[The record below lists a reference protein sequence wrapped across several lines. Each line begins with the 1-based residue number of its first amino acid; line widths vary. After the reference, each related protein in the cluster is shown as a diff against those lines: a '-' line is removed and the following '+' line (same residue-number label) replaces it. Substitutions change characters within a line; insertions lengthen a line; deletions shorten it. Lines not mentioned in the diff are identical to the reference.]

1 MATALYPG
9 GFKPPHSGHFSVVK
23 SLLDGSHNGKL
34 YSFDNYKDAGTDSL
48 KGIKDDIEPID
59 KVIVFIGGNSRNGIT
74 REQSTQ
80 IWDVFIKYLG
90 NVEVYNE
97 VNNPMQNASAYA
109 KKRPNEKFY
118 AITGIRNEE
127 DVVDLRRITSFKNR
141 DNVEGLIVPSSEGG
155 VRATNFRK
163 ALLSG
168 NLDDVLDFFPRE
180 MSREDIKK
188 VFDIV
193 KDSVVAEKML
203 STIDNLFEEW
213 FKEDLEEGSSGVH
226 TAPQSVM
233 KSADREKLITLYN
246 RIRNQVESPGVKVS
260 FHQDHIKVGLD
271 YVENDSNFDFT
282 PYMASLIEYMID
294 EGLNVNPLPEV
305 KIRRDLSE
313 SENFFGRTAY
323 YDPNKKEVVL
333 YVQGRHPKD
342 VMRSF
347 SHEMVHHIQNIEGRL
362 GELGTSNTNESDH
375 LQEIE
380 KEAYLMGNITF
391 RNWEDKIKNENN
403 IKGYE

>member
-1 MATALYPG
+1 M
-9 GFKPPHSGHFSVVK
+9 
-23 SLLDGSHNGKL
+23 
-34 YSFDNYKDAGTDSL
+34 
-48 KGIKDDIEPID
+48 
-59 KVIVFIGGNSRNGIT
+59 
-74 REQSTQ
+74 
-80 IWDVFIKYLG
+80 
-90 NVEVYNE
+90 
-97 VNNPMQNASAYA
+97 
-109 KKRPNEKFY
+109 
-118 AITGIRNEE
+118 
-127 DVVDLRRITSFKNR
+127 
-141 DNVEGLIVPSSEGG
+141 
-155 VRATNFRK
+155 
-163 ALLSG
+163 
-168 NLDDVLDFFPRE
+168 
-180 MSREDIKK
+180 
-188 VFDIV
+188 
-193 KDSVVAEKML
+193 
-203 STIDNLFEEW
+203 
-213 FKEDLEEGSSGVH
+213 EEGSSGVH
-226 TAPQSVM
+226 TAPQSVI

-294 EGLNVNPLPEV
+294 EGLSVNPLPEV